1 MYGTYNILNGK
12 GQMFQ
17 GALFDWDGT
26 VVDTKA
32 AHEESWMRLAREE
45 GLYLTSAMF
54 QSSFGCT
61 NGVIIPNAFKWSSDP
76 SRIKYLSDRKE
87 VIYREIVA
95 GDSADKLALP
105 GAVKL
110 VRTLHEI
117 GIPCAVGS
125 SAPMANIEQIVGR
138 LGIADC
144 FQTLITAEC
153 VTRGKPDPEVFLKGA
168 QAIGVEARNCV
179 VFEDAVHGVEAGK
192 AAGAKTVAVLTSHP
206 RKSFEGLADMIIES
220 LAEVTIDDLRS
231 LWK

>member
-1 MYGTYNILNGK
+1 MYGTDDTPNGK
-12 GQMFQ
+12 GKMFQ

-45 GLYLTSAMF
+45 GLYLTSEMF

-61 NGVIIPNAFKWSSDP
+61 NGVIIPNAFKWTSDP
-76 SRIKYLSDRKE
+76 ARIKYLSDRKE
-87 VIYREIVA
+87 VLYRAIVA
-95 GDSADKLALP
+95 GDSAEKLALP

-110 VRTLHEI
+110 IRSLHAI

-125 SAPMANIEQIVGR
+125 SAPRANIEQIVGR

-144 FQTLITAEC
+144 FQALITSEC
-153 VTRGKPDPEVFLKGA
+153 VSRGKPDPEVFLKGA
-168 QAIGVEARNCV
+168 AAIGVEARDCV
-179 VFEDAVHGVEAGK
+179 VFEDAVHGVEAGR
-192 AAGAKTVAVLTSHP
+192 AAGSKTVAVLTSNP
-206 RKSFEGLADMIIES
+206 RESFEGLADMIVVG
-220 LAEVTIDDLRS
+220 LAEVSIDDLRA